1 MAIRKVGDCRILGP
15 LGKGGMAQVYRGL
28 HEGLQR
34 EVAIKELTPDAAKS
48 AEQLSRFKRESMAL
62 AGFRHQHIVTLYDLI
77 EKNDGLYMV
86 MELVDGPTL
95 GDLIKEAA
103 LPAEAVAVIGLQ
115 LASALEHAHFHRV
128 VHRDLKP
135 ANVMINSW
143 GEVKLMD
150 FGIAQQ
156 EDLGRLTR
164 TGMAVGTPSYMSPE
178 QVTGGVV
185 DPRSDIYSLGVM
197 LYEALSGKRPFTGTN
212 PGEVFARVTTGN
224 CEKLHKVM
232 KKAPRALTQVIEKA
246 MAKDPE
252 KRFADATA
260 LRRAFEDLLMRLD
273 RSPSAVLVAFLHARK
288 RITESE
294 ALARL
299 SHTEL
304 TQLLRLSPHELASV
318 RRPKWGRALVMGV
331 LIGTAIASYP
341 EWGPRAR
348 QVLAGFRK
356 AP

>member
-1 MAIRKVGDCRILGP
+1 VGDCRILGP

-34 EVAIKELTPDAAKS
+34 EVAIKELAPDAAKS

-156 EDLGRLTR
+156 EDLDRLTR

-178 QVTGGVV
+178 QVTGGAV

-197 LYEALSGKRPFTGTN
+197 LYEALSGKRPFVGAN
-212 PGEVFARVTTGN
+212 PGEVFAKVTTGKYD
-224 CEKLHKVM
+224 KLQKAA
-232 KKAPRALTQVIEKA
+232 KKAPRALSAVIEKA
-246 MAKDPE
+246 MEREPG

-260 LRRAFEDLLMRLD
+260 LRRAFEDLLTKLD
-273 RSPSAVLVAFLHARK
+273 RSPSAVLVAFLRARK

-299 SHTEL
+299 SRTEL
-304 TQLLRLSPHELASV
+304 TQLSKLSPHELVAV
-318 RRPKWGRALVMGV
+318 RRPKWGRAMVLGV

-341 EWGPRAR
+341 EWWPRA
-348 QVLAGFRK
+348 QKALAELK
-356 AP
+356 K

>member
-15 LGKGGMAQVYRGL
+15 LGKGGMAQVYRGV

-34 EVAIKELTPDAAKS
+34 EVAIKELTPDSAKS

-62 AGFRHQHIVTLYDLI
+62 AGFRHQNIVTLYDLI

-115 LASALEHAHFHRV
+115 LSSALEHAHFHRV

-156 EDLGRLTR
+156 EDLDRLTR
-164 TGMAVGTPSYMSPE
+164 TGMAVGTPAYMSPE
-178 QVTGGVV
+178 QVTGGAV

-197 LYEALSGKRPFTGTN
+197 LYEALSGKRPFTGAT
-212 PGEVFARVTTGN
+212 PAEVFAKVTTGKF
-224 CEKLHKVM
+224 EKLQKVV
-232 KKAPRALTQVIEKA
+232 KKAPKGLTKIIERA
-246 MAKDPE
+246 MASKPSE
-252 KRFADATA
+252 RFADATA
-260 LRRAFEDLLMRLD
+260 LRRAFEDLLTGID
-273 RSPSAVLVAFLHARK
+273 RAPSAVLVAFLRSRQK
-288 RITESE
+288 ITETE

-299 SHTEL
+299 NKTEL
-304 TQLLRLSPHELASV
+304 TQLSKLSASELASV
-318 RRPKWGRALVMGV
+318 RGTRWGRALIAGV

-356 AP
+356 